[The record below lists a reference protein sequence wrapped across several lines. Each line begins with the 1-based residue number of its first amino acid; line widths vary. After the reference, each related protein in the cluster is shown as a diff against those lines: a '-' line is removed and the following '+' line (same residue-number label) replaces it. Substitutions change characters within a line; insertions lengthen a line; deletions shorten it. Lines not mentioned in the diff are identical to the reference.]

1 MAQNTPLPAAAPLH
15 DAAGVG
21 DAVAVADL
29 LKDGADRNARVDREG
44 YSYSD
49 GATALHIAA
58 REDHLSVAV
67 ALLAAGAWPDGRAS
81 DEDCNDPT
89 PLHEASA
96 RGGVEV
102 TKALLKAGAGKD
114 IFASFGTGGPC
125 LTALDLAV
133 ENGHLEVVR
142 TLAEAGADVN
152 LIYEDGYAEVP
163 PLVTAAKQGN
173 VDAALVLLDAGAD
186 VNGFGQDGFSALH
199 QAKDVRV
206 MEVLL
211 NAGADIEQG
220 ITTDYDSHGCDEA
233 TPIGWLSLK
242 THQRFSPLQNLGY
255 GLEVGAAL
263 SSEDEIGRATAMV
276 QLLLRRGAKID
287 SKAGCVGHCLRTGAR
302 GPPLSAAVYN
312 GTTAICAALI
322 DNGADLDATDWELQ
336 DFDADG
342 DVKIRPIH
350 DAARFGD
357 VDILRLLLGAG
368 AGANSLSNFRRGD
381 DLERWGT
388 PLHVACRYS
397 QLGCVRELLRWGADV
412 WAEERQSSGE
422 EEEEEEEEKAPCECE
437 SCLSKSAGCG
447 KTPAEVIGLRDVVTN
462 LEINAR
468 PSDSTTVGDGDEI
481 RRELLW
487 WRRCAVVLLAARL
500 AKQVSADGGT
510 TTGG

>member
-67 ALLAAGAWPDGRAS
+67 VLLAAGAWPDVTKIAKIQ
-81 DEDCNDPT
+81 
-89 PLHEASA
+89 LHFTRPP
-96 RGGVEV
+96 RGGRVEV
-102 TKALLKAGAGKD
+102 AKALLKAGAGKD
-114 IFASFGTGGPC
+114 IFASFGTGGPR

-152 LIYEDGYAEVP
+152 LIYEDRYVEVP

-173 VDAALVLLDAGAD
+173 VDVALVLLDAGAD

-220 ITTDYDSHGCDEA
+220 ITTDYDSHGMWVTD
-233 TPIGWLSLK
+233 WRS
-242 THQRFSPLQNLGY
+242 
-255 GLEVGAAL
+255 GAAL
-263 SSEDEIGRATAMV
+263 SSEDDIERATAMV

-302 GPPLSAAVYN
+302 GPPLSAAVYS

-322 DNGADLDATDWELQ
+322 DKGADLDATDWELQ
-336 DFDADG
+336 DFDVDS

-350 DAARFGD
+350 DAARFRG

-412 WAEERQSSGE
+412 WAEEKQSGGE
-422 EEEEEEEEKAPCECE
+422 EEEQEQDEEEKAPCECE
-437 SCLSKSAGCG
+437 SCLPQSAGCG
-447 KTPAEVIGLRDVVTN
+447 KAPAEVIGLRDVVT
-462 LEINAR
+462 
-468 PSDSTTVGDGDEI
+468 
-481 RRELLW
+481 
-487 WRRCAVVLLAARL
+487 
-500 AKQVSADGGT
+500 Q
-510 TTGG
+510 